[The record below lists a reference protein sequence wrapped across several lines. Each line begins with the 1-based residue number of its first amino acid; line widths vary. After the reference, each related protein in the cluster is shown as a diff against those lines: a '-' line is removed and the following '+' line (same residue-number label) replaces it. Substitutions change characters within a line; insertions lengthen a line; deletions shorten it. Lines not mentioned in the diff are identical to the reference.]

1 MLSPLETPK
10 YYVHNET
17 IMSRT
22 LLQRAC
28 VALAGV
34 LAGLSTALADP
45 VEEFYRGNT
54 VRLYVSASA
63 GGGYDHVARL
73 FIRYFPNYLPGKP
86 TVIVQNMPGAAGVT
100 MSNWLYTVAP
110 KDGTAL
116 GMANLTMPMNQVIA
130 PAQVRYDAKRFQW
143 LGNLEESN
151 GSIFTY
157 HTSPTKTF
165 QDARKRETVMGV
177 SSRTSILY
185 QLLALSNRL
194 LNSKFKIVL
203 GYDQTR
209 VLSVERGEIEGSASN
224 VENFPGVAP
233 QWVKNRTVDASLIN
247 LLIVNAPQR
256 LPKYPD
262 LPTMIE
268 MTDNPEHR
276 RMLEFMM
283 LQSATSRA
291 IFTPPEVPPERVAA
305 LRRAFDRT
313 AHDPGFVAEMERAM
327 FEMQPSTGEIT
338 QAAVTRLL
346 STSPDIAAKLLEA
359 VK

>member
-1 MLSPLETPK
+1 M
-10 YYVHNET
+10 
-17 IMSRT
+17 RT
-22 LLQRAC
+22 
-28 VALAGV
+28 VAAFAGM
-34 LAGLSTALADP
+34 LAGLSSALAEP
-45 VEEFYRGNT
+45 VENFYRGST

-73 FIRYFPNYLPGKP
+73 FVRYFPNHLPGKP
-86 TVIVQNMPGAAGVT
+86 TVIVLNMPGAAGVT

-130 PAQVRYDAKRFQW
+130 PKQVRYDARRFQW

-157 HTSPTKTF
+157 HTSKTRTF
-165 QDARKRETVMGV
+165 QDALKRETVMGV

-224 VENFPGVAP
+224 IENFPGIAP
-233 QWVKNRTVDASLIN
+233 QWVKNGMVDASLIN

-256 LPKYPD
+256 LAKYPN

-268 MTDNPEHR
+268 MTDNPDHK

-291 IFTPPEVPPERVAA
+291 IFTPPDVPAARVEA
-305 LRRAFDRT
+305 LRRAFDKT
-313 AHDPGFVAEMERAM
+313 ARDPGFVAEMTRAM
-327 FEMQPSTGEIT
+327 FEMSPSTGEQT
-338 QAAVTRLL
+338 QAAVARLL
-346 STSPDIAAKLLEA
+346 STSPEIAAKLLDA